1 MTSTATSNAPS
12 TVGAAVRES
21 GVPGSEESHGTRV
34 RRKDGELVLTG
45 HGGYLDDVELPGLL
59 HAAVL
64 RSPHPHAR
72 ILAVRTRD
80 AAALPGVITTL
91 TGEQALSLSG
101 PIPHYFDPAVAGDRT
116 ADFRCLAAGKV
127 LYAGQPVAAV
137 VARTLNDAEAAVAAI
152 EVDYEVLPF
161 VTDEDEALAEGAPVL
176 FEDWGDNLL
185 IRSAFSEGDVEG
197 VFASAAHTLQDE
209 VRIQRYQTAPM
220 ETRGYIASWG
230 PGGQLT
236 FYGSN
241 QNPHPLRSN
250 LATSLG
256 VPETKIRVLAT
267 RLGGGFG
274 HKFHGYPEEPLVCV
288 LSKLTG
294 QPVQWLETRADA
306 MLVGARE
313 MVHRIEI
320 AFEDDGRIVALR
332 DRIRAN
338 IGALGSM
345 AGWGMS
351 FVAGMAF
358 PGPYRVK
365 NYDIE
370 SLAIVTNKAPWNGA
384 RGYGK
389 ESAALALERMVDL
402 VAQKLGMDPVEVRR
416 RNFIESH
423 EFPYWTAAKRLD
435 SGNYA
440 GVMDKVVALSGYNER
455 RKEQEQA
462 REEGR
467 LLGVGVAF
475 ELTPEGGDFP
485 GDLVRG
491 FDTSTV
497 RVDPSGDVRVLT
509 GVTTPGTG
517 NETGIAQI
525 VAAELGISVD
535 DVAVYQG
542 DTDMCPYGYGNAS
555 SRSLN
560 AGGGA
565 ALLAARDVKERMRA
579 ATGVLLGEDAAGLV
593 FDHGWITA
601 PSGKRMS
608 FSEVSRLVF
617 TQSVAIPTL
626 DQPQLESTRT
636 YGPTNLLHVPDE
648 KGRVSPYPTYPNSGH
663 IATVEVDRDTG
674 VVTILSY
681 AGVDDCGTVI
691 NPTFV
696 EGQFLGAIVM
706 GIGGALWE
714 ELPYDASGTNT
725 ANTFKQYLM
734 PRTPDLPE
742 IRVGSQ
748 VTPSPFTLLGTK
760 GAGEGGVAGAV
771 ACIANAVNDALL
783 PLGVTAHQMPLSG
796 PRVLEAINKAATRG
810 ILR

>member
-1 MTSTATSNAPS
+1 MTTASSRTPVG
-12 TVGAAVRES
+12 VGAADRPDTEQ
-21 GVPGSEESHGTRV
+21 HGARV
-34 RRKDGELVLTG
+34 RRKDGDLVLTG
-45 HGGYLDDVELPGLL
+45 RGGYLDDVELPGML

-72 ILAVRTRD
+72 ITGIRVERAS
-80 AAALPGVITTL
+80 AMPGVVTTL
-91 TGEQALSLSG
+91 TGEQAYSLAG
-101 PIPHYFDPAVAGDRT
+101 PVPHYFDPAVPGGRT
-116 ADFRCLAAGKV
+116 ADFRCLAVGKV
-127 LYAGQPVAAV
+127 LYVGQPVAAV
-137 VARTLNDAEAAVAAI
+137 VAETLNDAEAALAEI
-152 EVDYEVLPF
+152 ELDYELLPF
-161 VTDEDEALAEGAPVL
+161 VLDEDEALAHDSPVI
-176 FEDWGDNLL
+176 FEEWGDNTL
-185 IRSAFSEGDVEG
+185 IRSTFIEGDVDAA
-197 VFASAAHTLQDE
+197 FAGAAHRLQEE

-230 PGGQLT
+230 LDGRLT

-256 VPETKIRVLAT
+256 VSETRIRVIAP

-274 HKFHGYPEEPLVCV
+274 HKFHGYPEEPLVCL
-288 LSKLTG
+288 LSKATG
-294 QPVQWLETRADA
+294 RPVQWIETRADA

-320 AFEDDGRIVALR
+320 AFEDDGRIVAIR
-332 DRIRAN
+332 DRILSN

-358 PGPYRVK
+358 PGPYRVT

-370 SLAIVTNKAPWNGA
+370 SVAVVTNKAPWNGA

-402 VAQKLGMDPVEVRR
+402 VAQTVGLDPVVVRR
-416 RNFIESH
+416 RNFIQSH

-435 SGNYA
+435 SGNYD
-440 GVMDKVVALSGYNER
+440 GVMDKVVALARYDQR
-455 RKEQEQA
+455 REEQDQA
-462 REEGR
+462 RRAGR
-467 LLGVGVAF
+467 LFGVGVAF

-509 GVTTPGTG
+509 GVTSPGTG
-517 NETGIAQI
+517 NETGIAQV
-525 VAAELGISVD
+525 VARELGISVD

-560 AGGGA
+560 VGGGSA
-565 ALLAARDVKERMRA
+565 ILAARDVKQRMSA
-579 ATGVLLGEDAAGLV
+579 AAGVLLGVDPAALS
-593 FDHGWITA
+593 FADGWIAA
-601 PSGKRMS
+601 PSGKRLR
-608 FSEVSRLVF
+608 FGEVSRAVF
-617 TQSVAIPTL
+617 TQAVAIPAI

-636 YGPTNLLHVPDE
+636 YGPSNLLHVPDE

-674 VVTILSY
+674 VVRVLSY
-681 AGVDDCGTVI
+681 AAVDDCGTVI
-691 NPTFV
+691 NPMFV

-714 ELPYDASGTNT
+714 ELPYDINGSPVAT
-725 ANTFKQYLM
+725 TFKQYLM
-734 PRTPDLPE
+734 PRTPDLPQ
-742 IRVGSQ
+742 ILIGSQ

-760 GAGEGGVAGAV
+760 GAGEGGLAGAV
-771 ACIANAVNDALL
+771 ACIANAVNDALR
-783 PLGVTAHQMPLSG
+783 PLDVTAHQMPLSG
-796 PRVLEAINKAATRG
+796 PRVLEAINRSVTR
-810 ILR
+810 

>member
-1 MTSTATSNAPS
+1 VTVTSEPKSAIATKTENA
-12 TVGAAVRES
+12 TVEGE
-21 GVPGSEESHGTRV
+21 HGERV
-34 RRKDGELVLTG
+34 RRKDGDLILTG
-45 HGGYLDDVELPGLL
+45 RGRYLDDIEPANLA

-72 ILAVRTRD
+72 ILAVRVERAKTM
-80 AAALPGVITTL
+80 PGVIATL
-91 TGEQALSLSG
+91 TGEQALTLSG
-101 PIPHYFDPAVAGDRT
+101 PVPHYFDPGVSGERT
-116 ADFRCLAAGKV
+116 AEFRCLAAEKV
-127 LYAGQPVAAV
+127 LYVGQPVAAV
-137 VARTLNDAEAAVAAI
+137 VAETLNQAEAALAEI

-161 VTDEDEALAEGAPVL
+161 VTDEDAALADDAPVL
-176 FEDWGDNLL
+176 FEHWGDNVL
-185 IRSAFSEGDVEG
+185 IRSAFAEGDTEAA
-197 VFASAAHTLQDE
+197 FASAAHRLQDE
-209 VRIQRYQTAPM
+209 IRIQRYNTAPM

-230 PGGQLT
+230 LDGVLT
-236 FYGSN
+236 FHGSS

-250 LATSLG
+250 LATALG
-256 VPETKIRVLAT
+256 VPETKIRVVAA

-294 QPVQWLETRADA
+294 RPVQWLETRADS

-313 MVHRIEI
+313 MVHRIEV
-320 AFEDDGRIVALR
+320 AFEADGEIVAFR

-351 FVAGMAF
+351 FVAAMAF
-358 PGPYRVK
+358 PGPYHVK
-365 NYDIE
+365 HYDVE
-370 SLAIVTNKAPWNGA
+370 SIAVVTNKAPWNGA

-389 ESAALALERMVDL
+389 ESAALAIERMVDL
-402 VAQKLGMDPVEVRR
+402 VAQTLGMDPVAVRR
-416 RNFIESH
+416 RNFIKSH
-423 EFPYWTAAKRLD
+423 EFPYWTAGKRLD
-435 SGNYA
+435 SGNYD
-440 GVMDKVVALSGYNER
+440 GVMDKVVDLARYEER
-455 RKEQEQA
+455 RKEQSKA
-462 REEGR
+462 RDEGR

-509 GVTTPGTG
+509 GVTSPGTG
-517 NETGIAQI
+517 NETGIAQV
-525 VAAELGISVD
+525 VAREFGISVD
-535 DVAVYQG
+535 RVTVFQG

-555 SRSLN
+555 SRSMN
-560 AGGGA
+560 VGGGSA
-565 ALLAARDVKERMRA
+565 VLAARDVKERLALA
-579 ATGVLLGEDAAGLV
+579 AGVLMEDSPERLR
-593 FDHGWITA
+593 FEDGWITA
-601 PSGKRMS
+601 SSGRRLS
-608 FSEVSRLVF
+608 FAEVARAVF
-617 TQSVAIPTL
+617 THSVAIPAM
-626 DQPQLESTRT
+626 DQPQLDSTRT
-636 YGPTNLLHVPDE
+636 YGPSNLLHVPDE

-663 IATVEVDRDTG
+663 IASVEVDRDTG
-674 VVTILSY
+674 VVRLLSY

-691 NPTFV
+691 NPTMV
-696 EGQFLGAIVM
+696 EGQFLGAIVQ

-714 ELPYDASGTNT
+714 ELPYAGDGTPVAS
-725 ANTFKQYLM
+725 TFKQYLM

-742 IRVGSQ
+742 ILIGSQ

-796 PRVLEAINKAATRG
+796 PHVLDAINKAANR
-810 ILR
+810 